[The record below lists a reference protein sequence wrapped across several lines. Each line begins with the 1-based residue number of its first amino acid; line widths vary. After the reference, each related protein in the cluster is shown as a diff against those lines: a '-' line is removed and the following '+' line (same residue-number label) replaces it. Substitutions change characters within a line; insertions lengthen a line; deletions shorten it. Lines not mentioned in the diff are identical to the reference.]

1 MSRISE
7 AQFPVKIS
15 VNDFWGA
22 ITMGFIAGA
31 SGTAILKKYTSGG
44 AEQDSAGAPKEPK
57 PDVPPP
63 SPARAQAESSGS
75 SRLLRLFGRCRGR
88 RATKERPEG

>member
-31 SGTAILKKYTSGG
+31 SGTAILKKYTGG
-44 AEQDSAGAPKEPK
+44 AAARDSDGTPKEPK
-57 PDVPPP
+57 PDAPPP
-63 SPARAQAESSGS
+63 APRAPAPSSAS
-75 SRLLRLFGRCRGR
+75 SRLRLFDRFRGR